1 MTTSFAANASKIEAP
16 STSSLP
22 AVARK
27 TTIKARLNGL
37 WPPVVIGFGLVLTVA
52 WAAGLLWL
60 LHLVVRV

>member
-1 MTTSFAANASKIEAP
+1 MTTSFVGNVSKIEAP

-22 AVARK
+22 TVGGK

-60 LHLVVRV
+60 LHRVVWV